1 MPPLTS
7 DAFTIDATDAHAYL
21 FNFFSVKQKAKAK
34 IKEYDK
40 DNNELLDIK
49 SLRDHYLGVIVYA
62 MEITVADN
70 IINTQLYSGENNSL
84 MWWDV
89 FDKKMTT

>member
-1 MPPLTS
+1 MPTCS
-7 DAFTIDATDAHAYL
+7 T
-21 FNFFSVKQKAKAK
+21 FFCKTKNEGKDS
-34 IKEYDK
+34 EYDK